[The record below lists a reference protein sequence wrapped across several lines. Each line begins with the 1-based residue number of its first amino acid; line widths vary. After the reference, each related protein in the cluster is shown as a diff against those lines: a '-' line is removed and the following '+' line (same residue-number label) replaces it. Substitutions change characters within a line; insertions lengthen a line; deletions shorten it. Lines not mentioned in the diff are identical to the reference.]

1 MKEEQSDSLLLL
13 RIIKSSRLYIYAALK
28 YECDDCLRAFVKP
41 KSSRDVAK
49 VLKISS
55 LYLIRKPSST
65 VAMRT
70 TVSQTLIRVSRSDV
84 FPSSF
89 SSSFSDTM
97 RMHALASASSSRGE
111 KTFRAS
117 AKIVPRHVVKQQR
130 KEHHHHRLKMK
141 NNSCNKTIA
150 TRQLPNGKSKTTNE
164 KRQLQHNNRR
174 TTNEQHQVL
183 KNNFETLRGTPPG
196 KQKNEHSKTLRKC
209 S

>member
-1 MKEEQSDSLLLL
+1 MDVATRALSSLRETLACVRTRIAAVHVFSTQHEKKREREMKEEQSDSLLLL

-55 LYLIRKPSST
+55 LYLIRKLSST

-70 TVSQTLIRVSRSDV
+70 TVSQTLTRVSRSEV
-84 FPSSF
+84 FTSSF

-141 NNSCNKTIA
+141 NNSCNRTYSSNSA
-150 TRQLPNGKSKTTNE
+150 RDDYQLS
-164 KRQLQHNNRR
+164 LIHI
-174 TTNEQHQVL
+174 
-183 KNNFETLRGTPPG
+183 
-196 KQKNEHSKTLRKC
+196 
-209 S
+209 

>member
-1 MKEEQSDSLLLL
+1 MSRALRMSVCFGGCRDASALVSPRDSLCVRTCIAAVHVFSTQHEKKREMKEEQSDSLLLL

-49 VLKISS
+49 VLKNSS
-55 LYLIRKPSST
+55 LYLIRKLSST

-70 TVSQTLIRVSRSDV
+70 TVSQTLTRVSRSEV

-130 KEHHHHRLKMK
+130 KEHHHHLSLIHISEPRDVEESRMP
-141 NNSCNKTIA
+141 SSA
-150 TRQLPNGKSKTTNE
+150 
-164 KRQLQHNNRR
+164 
-174 TTNEQHQVL
+174 
-183 KNNFETLRGTPPG
+183 
-196 KQKNEHSKTLRKC
+196 
-209 S
+209 